1 VALPCVSSPCEEL
14 PETVSTSSMG
24 VFCLRGCLAVGLT
37 RVVGMLPGIGVSRRQ
52 GILELG
58 VVYCGS
64 TSVAPESV
72 PAIAVEYDA
81 WRRRG

>member
-24 VFCLRGCLAVGLT
+24 VFCLRGCLAVDCT
-37 RVVGMLPGIGVSRRQ
+37 RVTSLLLGRREGLRQ

-58 VVYCGS
+58 SSAVV
-64 TSVAPESV
+64 VV
-72 PAIAVEYDA
+72 PGTKRVC
-81 WRRRG
+81 RLLLS